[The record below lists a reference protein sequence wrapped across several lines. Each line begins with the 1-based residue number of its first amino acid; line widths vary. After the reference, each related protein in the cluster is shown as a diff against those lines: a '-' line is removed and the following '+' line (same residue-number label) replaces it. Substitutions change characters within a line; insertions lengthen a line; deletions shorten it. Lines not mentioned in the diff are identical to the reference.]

1 MLEEQNA
8 QLTANLEHVQVKL
21 SAAFSELERLKCEVQ
36 DQKAKE
42 EGQKL
47 LLREKEKE
55 ISELKQACD
64 ACRQHLEAVAPF
76 ATVSDDEV
84 YVYTV

>member
-1 MLEEQNA
+1 MLEEQNE
-8 QLTANLEHVQVKL
+8 QLTANLEHVKAQL
-21 SAAFSELERLKCEVQ
+21 SAVFSELERLKCEAQ

-47 LLREKEKE
+47 LLREREKE

-64 ACRQHLEAVAPF
+64 AQSQHLKDVVAL

-84 YVYTV
+84 LCV